1 MQQYIEDYKVN
12 DLANCR
18 TINQLIALHERHGG
32 HFFSEDSK
40 RFFNSRIGS
49 DVYGGCVFVTS
60 EQNKRGLYGRTY
72 PRLYTVRYMDSTG
85 NTHTVGDFQGFET
98 RQQAHRFAKKLGEWI
113 ATQR

>member
-1 MQQYIEDYKVN
+1 MQGYIEDHKVN

-18 TINQLIALHERHGG
+18 TIYQLIALHESKGG
-32 HFFSEDSK
+32 YFFSDGSK
-40 RFFNSRIGS
+40 KFFNSRIGS

-60 EQNKRGLYGRTY
+60 EKQSYKHNRY
-72 PRLYTVRYMDSTG
+72 YTVRYMDSTG

-98 RQQAHRFAKKLGEWI
+98 RQQAHRFAKKLGDWI